1 MGIIAAKG
9 VRLDGFDD
17 LHRLN
22 GISVLRGLAMGG
34 GFDENARLR
43 KEFDTDYQTGLRKLA
58 HGRVE
63 AVAGAMPT
71 IRYLAAQ
78 MGLDHH
84 LGQQLLLSQMDLV
97 LQCSLKSPHLNAM
110 EQFNRAIRDMR
121 DDGTLDA
128 IFRSNFF
135 LMNKHRPSLRGIGL
149 RVLVLIVLFSSMVTL
164 VSTGLQL
171 YLDYRHDMG
180 TIDNRLRDIGNSTP
194 DSLAVALWNVD
205 AAGLRLHLDGLL
217 RLPDIQFAEVRETTS
232 GVAKPLRVQAGILGD
247 GPSRGRD
254 YPLLRE
260 NRGQTRQIGVLRVE
274 ASLDGVHDRL
284 REKVMIILASQGIKT
299 FIVSLFTLYI
309 VHRLITRHLVTIAQY
324 FSRYDAHGSAPPL
337 KLHRRQPATPDELDQ
352 LTASFA
358 TMATNLEAAYRELS
372 GVNAELERDIAE
384 RQARERVLQQTL
396 DNLAAANR
404 ELERFAFVASHDL
417 QEPLRSIVS
426 FAQLLSRQYAGQLDQ
441 RADEYIG
448 FIVSGGQRMHALI
461 NDLLT
466 YTRVDGQMAEFTTFS
481 SAESCA
487 QAMEN
492 LDEAIKSSDA
502 HIQVAALPVIVGD
515 PIQMMQLFQNLLAN
529 AIKFQ
534 PPGQQPVITVGA
546 CQEGAM
552 WRFTITDNGIG
563 MDLSGPDPFEIFRRQ
578 HPAHKYPGTG
588 IGLAIC
594 KRIVERHGGTI
605 WIESPA
611 EAGTRFH
618 FTLPGAAHT
627 P

>member
-1 MGIIAAKG
+1 
-9 VRLDGFDD
+9 
-17 LHRLN
+17 
-22 GISVLRGLAMGG
+22 
-34 GFDENARLR
+34 
-43 KEFDTDYQTGLRKLA
+43 
-58 HGRVE
+58 
-63 AVAGAMPT
+63 
-71 IRYLAAQ
+71 
-78 MGLDHH
+78 
-84 LGQQLLLSQMDLV
+84 
-97 LQCSLKSPHLNAM
+97 
-110 EQFNRAIRDMR
+110 
-121 DDGTLDA
+121 
-128 IFRSNFF
+128 
-135 LMNKHRPSLRGIGL
+135 MNKHRPSLRGIGL

-171 YLDYRHDMG
+171 YLDYRHDVGM
-180 TIDNRLRDIGNSTP
+180 IDNRLRDIGNSNL

-205 AAGLRLHLDGLL
+205 ATSLRLQLDGLL
-217 RLPDIQFAEVRETTS
+217 RLPDIQFAEVRETAT
-232 GVAKPLRVQAGILGD
+232 GVAKPLRVKAGALGD
-247 GPSRGRD
+247 GSSRGRD

-260 NRGQTRQIGVLRVE
+260 DHGQTRQIGVLRVE
-274 ASLDGVHDRL
+274 SSLDGVHDRL
-284 REKVMIILASQGIKT
+284 REKVMVILASQGIKT

-337 KLHRRQPATPDELDQ
+337 KLNRRQPATPDELDQ
-352 LTASFA
+352 LTAAFA

-448 FIVSGGQRMHALI
+448 FIVAGGQRMHALI

-466 YTRVDGQMAEFTTFS
+466 YTRVDGQLAEFTAFASTD
-481 SAESCA
+481 ACA

-492 LDEAIKSSDA
+492 LNDTIKSTGAD
-502 HIQVAALPVIVGD
+502 IRVAALPMVVGD
-515 PIQMMQLFQNLLAN
+515 HIQLMQLFQNLLAN

-534 PPGQQPVITVGA
+534 PPGQQPVITVSA

-618 FTLPGAAHT
+618 FTLPGATHT
-627 P
+627 ARPMK